1 PANPIHVCAK
11 ETREGKL
18 YDNEG
23 EHACAQSRFLSMN
36 INTSVLS
43 LVVIQ
48 SNDNALKRCS
58 KPSSNCGKKDIEEE
72 EEEEEEEEKEEGT
85 LINSADQNMAF
96 VFRNPIM
103 LYIFAYQ

>member
-1 PANPIHVCAK
+1 MCRN
-11 ETREGKL
+11 TRRQL

-58 KPSSNCGKKDIEEE
+58 KPSSNCKKKDIEEE
-72 EEEEEEEEKEEGT
+72 EEEGT
-85 LINSADQNMAF
+85 LINSADQNMVF
-96 VFRNPIM
+96 VLI
-103 LYIFAYQ
+103 Q